1 MKLNIYD
8 YEKII
13 IKKDIW
19 EMVPETQVLAA
30 ALLKFFNPNLEI
42 IYSDTLATDMDIY
55 HPEKCIY
62 IGFEPYLYFTN
73 DELNKEV
80 EQDYGSNYDIASTV
94 FDIFNNKFRIKQIIE
109 DYIFPE
115 PDIFDFNESYSI
127 LDFSIFFHKNY
138 WDENDDATKRFH
150 DYVVFILSIL
160 KIYYRREKYENDL
173 IEHCKKF
180 MDKDNFYSIIPS
192 MNDPENVQDTLIRYA
207 LQDRIAYQTID
218 GAFGFFSIQRIN
230 EENWNITFNSYSF
243 CYFRSD
249 SIDSLRFSIKTNIRQ
264 GYRKIVASFKD
275 SKEAMEFAERT
286 KKEIINHVSTTLD
299 SIIYDID
306 EFSSIFEDIT
316 KEGNVILHCIKCGF
330 IPEDVILEYYYKIIT
345 EYQNSPMKLDA
356 RFRLIYKAVVE
367 KAREIKNR

>member
-19 EMVPETQVLAA
+19 EMLPETQVLAA

-80 EQDYGSNYDIASTV
+80 EQDYGSNYNIASTV

-207 LQDRIAYQTID
+207 LQDSIAYRTID

-230 EENWNITFNSYSF
+230 DIFFCFSF
-243 CYFRSD
+243 FHFRSVRHYFD
-249 SIDSLRFSIKTNIRQ
+249 TPAPSITLR
-264 GYRKIVASFKD
+264 
-275 SKEAMEFAERT
+275 
-286 KKEIINHVSTTLD
+286 
-299 SIIYDID
+299 
-306 EFSSIFEDIT
+306 
-316 KEGNVILHCIKCGF
+316 
-330 IPEDVILEYYYKIIT
+330 
-345 EYQNSPMKLDA
+345 
-356 RFRLIYKAVVE
+356 
-367 KAREIKNR
+367 